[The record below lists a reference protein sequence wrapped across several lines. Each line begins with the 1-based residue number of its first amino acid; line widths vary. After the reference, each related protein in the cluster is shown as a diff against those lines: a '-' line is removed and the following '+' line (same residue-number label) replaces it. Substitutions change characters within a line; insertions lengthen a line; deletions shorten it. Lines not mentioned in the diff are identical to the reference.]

1 MHSNPG
7 YVDVG
12 VQTNAISTWDTVK
25 QWFLDV
31 FSIRSSEL
39 SSMGHNQ
46 VDKWRTGLDPIQS
59 VDLKDSESPL
69 TILRFGTDSS
79 LQNLVVPDDSASQIS
94 EVVSEADKIYD
105 ITDPVVL
112 NLLMADETIDFNVID
127 NIHYAVS
134 DNMSVSI
141 DPSIINLF
149 I

>member
-1 MHSNPG
+1 
-7 YVDVG
+7 
-12 VQTNAISTWDTVK
+12 
-25 QWFLDV
+25 
-31 FSIRSSEL
+31 
-39 SSMGHNQ
+39 
-46 VDKWRTGLDPIQS
+46 